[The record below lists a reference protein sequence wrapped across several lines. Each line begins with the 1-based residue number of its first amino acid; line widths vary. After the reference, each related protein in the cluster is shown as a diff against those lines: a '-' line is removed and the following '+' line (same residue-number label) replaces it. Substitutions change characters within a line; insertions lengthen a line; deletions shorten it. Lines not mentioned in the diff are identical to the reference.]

1 MIAIPAL
8 MFWRYFR
15 ATVDRY
21 VLVMEMATERF
32 GRHLDKMRN

>member
-1 MIAIPAL
+1 
-8 MFWRYFR
+8 
-15 ATVDRY
+15 VDRY